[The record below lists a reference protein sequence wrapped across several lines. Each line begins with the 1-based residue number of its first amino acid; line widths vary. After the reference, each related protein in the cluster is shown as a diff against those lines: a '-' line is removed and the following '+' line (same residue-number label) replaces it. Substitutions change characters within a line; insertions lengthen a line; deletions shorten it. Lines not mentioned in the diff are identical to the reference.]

1 MLVLVPFVVCQFVFF
16 LPWDIKAM
24 FDISI
29 NLGYKVRPWNGG
41 LVFDSYSAPIAQRVA
56 IYNALHIFG
65 VEVAFLLL
73 FYFYLWVFPR
83 RFSTIQMYS
92 RVSFY
97 EFSLSQP
104 LNVSFIEFFLSYC
117 KLFLPTGHQVL
128 VCMSNLSFTVI
139 ILKQNLCLQPDWDN
153 MITILT
159 IPAKYDVT
167 LSIGGANET
176 GWI

>member
-83 RFSTIQMYS
+83 RFSTIQTYS
-92 RVSFY
+92 RVSLY
-97 EFSLSQP
+97 EFSLSRP
-104 LNVSFIEFFLSYC
+104 LNVSFIEFFLSCC

-128 VCMSNLSFTVI
+128 VI
-139 ILKQNLCLQPDWDN
+139 ILKQNLCLQPFWDN

-167 LSIGGANET
+167 LSIGGANKT